1 MIARVGKFR
10 QGEMSLA
17 RLVDDLRGLYVEADP
32 HDQAV
37 RHSFE
42 QHWSI
47 IDSELEI
54 RTEPWASPGAAS
66 EQRLTEALVDFESW
80 VQGLLVTSGSE
91 HG

>member
-1 MIARVGKFR
+1 MWNRMIARVGKFR

-47 IDSELEI
+47 S
-54 RTEPWASPGAAS
+54 TASWRFALSHGLHPEQLAS
-66 EQRLTEALVDFESW
+66 R
-80 VQGLLVTSGSE
+80 G
-91 HG
+91 